1 MEFWVC
7 YGDGFYDF
15 ALEEAKKYIPPVI
28 SAKFF
33 IMLSGGEIMDKANV
47 IKRFLRAFF
56 GWVDCPAVPAV
67 RGPPTRESTGEY
79 IDASVLTS
87 KVKTAIY
94 NDPMLKV
101 LQINVETFKDVV
113 QLSGFVDS
121 PEAAARAVEVARS
134 VEGVRTVK
142 NKMSVK

>member
-1 MEFWVC
+1 
-7 YGDGFYDF
+7 
-15 ALEEAKKYIPPVI
+15 
-28 SAKFF
+28 
-33 IMLSGGEIMDKANV
+33 MDKANV
-47 IKRFLRAFF
+47 IKRFFAEFVLVGCIA
-56 GWVDCPAVPAV
+56 GSLGCA
-67 RGPPTRESTGEY
+67 GTSTRESTGEY
-79 IDASVLTS
+79 IDSSVLTS

-134 VEGVRTVK
+134 VEGVKAVK

>member
-1 MEFWVC
+1 
-7 YGDGFYDF
+7 
-15 ALEEAKKYIPPVI
+15 
-28 SAKFF
+28 
-33 IMLSGGEIMDKANV
+33 MDKANV
-47 IKRFLRAFF
+47 IKRFFVGLFLV
-56 GWVDCPAVPAV
+56 GWIAGSPGCA
-67 RGPPTRESTGEY
+67 GTSTRESTGEY
-79 IDASVLTS
+79 IDNSVLTS

-101 LQINVETFKDVV
+101 LQINVETFKGVV

-134 VEGVRTVK
+134 VEGVKAVK

>member
-1 MEFWVC
+1 
-7 YGDGFYDF
+7 
-15 ALEEAKKYIPPVI
+15 
-28 SAKFF
+28 
-33 IMLSGGEIMDKANV
+33 MDKANV
-47 IKRFLRAFF
+47 IKRFFAGLFLV
-56 GWVDCPAVPAV
+56 GWIVGSPGCA
-67 RGPPTRESTGEY
+67 GTSTRESTGEY

-121 PEAAARAVEVARS
+121 AQAAARAVEVARS
-134 VEGVRTVK
+134 VEGVKAVK

>member
-1 MEFWVC
+1 
-7 YGDGFYDF
+7 
-15 ALEEAKKYIPPVI
+15 
-28 SAKFF
+28 
-33 IMLSGGEIMDKANV
+33 MDKANV
-47 IKRFLRAFF
+47 IKSFF
-56 GWVDCPAVPAV
+56 AGFVLVGCIAA
-67 RGPPTRESTGEY
+67 GSFGCAGNSKRESTGEY
-79 IDASVLTS
+79 IDSSVLTS

-134 VEGVRTVK
+134 VEGVKAVK